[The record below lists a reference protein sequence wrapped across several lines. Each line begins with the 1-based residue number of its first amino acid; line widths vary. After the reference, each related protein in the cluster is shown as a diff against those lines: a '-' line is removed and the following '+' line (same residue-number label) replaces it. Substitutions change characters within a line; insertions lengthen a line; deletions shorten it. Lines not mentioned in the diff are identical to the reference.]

1 MKQLSSLIFFIPLA
15 SIRAAHANIITRHC
29 ECQSPLSKLNG
40 LSGSDIDA
48 LFGGTLKWP
57 RDNSTTAS
65 CCSEV
70 NPPGQINGPGNEFEN
85 VCSVQKDVMAGTN
98 NAAYQ
103 FLMCCYFEKGMIGDC
118 YE

>member
-1 MKQLSSLIFFIPLA
+1 MHIFLPEISRVSVADLT
-15 SIRAAHANIITRHC
+15 I
-29 ECQSPLSKLNG
+29 
-40 LSGSDIDA
+40 
-48 LFGGTLKWP
+48 
-57 RDNSTTAS
+57 
-65 CCSEV
+65 
-70 NPPGQINGPGNEFEN
+70 FEN